1 MTDKEKQEEVIRE
14 ILDDNEYRYHVLP
27 HYGLINDWF
36 EAYKLLAEAVSKY
49 LSLQQKHYYCCDN
62 GC

>member
-14 ILDDNEYRYHVLP
+14 ILDDNDYRYHVLP

-36 EAYKLLAEAVSKY
+36 EAYKLLAEAVTKY
-49 LSLQQKHYYCCDN
+49 LSLQ
-62 GC
+62 